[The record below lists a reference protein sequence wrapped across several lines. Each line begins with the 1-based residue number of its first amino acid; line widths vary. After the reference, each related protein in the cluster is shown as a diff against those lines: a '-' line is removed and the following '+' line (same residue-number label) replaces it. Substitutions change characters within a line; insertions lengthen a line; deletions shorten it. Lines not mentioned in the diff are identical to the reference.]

1 MEHPPELRQVTAAR
15 RADEYCLTDR
25 ARRDLLINLELLR
38 AWGAINQQTI
48 EINNQKGAT
57 Q

>member
-1 MEHPPELRQVTAAR
+1 MLRKIEATR

-25 ARRDLLINLELLR
+25 ARRDLLINLEQLR

-48 EINNQKGAT
+48 EINNQKGASK
-57 Q
+57 